1 MKTVL
6 KPLMIAVLAMP
17 TLALANAAQ
26 TTTVEKVQQ
35 AIGPTTAP
43 VQVDAN
49 GQVTVQSPRTGM
61 KYSFAN
67 PNRPIVLQTAAI
79 APANAVN
86 ADRIV
91 ASNPALSTTSQQQAK
106 QALLNQATQ
115 LAKN

>member
-6 KPLMIAVLAMP
+6 KPFMIALLAIP
-17 TLALANAAQ
+17 AWAQAAK

-43 VQVDAN
+43 VVVDPN
-49 GQVTVQSPRTGM
+49 GQVTVQSPRTGI

-67 PNRPIVLQTAAI
+67 PNRPIILQTAAV
-79 APANAVN
+79 AAANAAN

-91 ASNPALSTTSQQQAK
+91 AANPALSTASQQEAK
-106 QALLNQATQ
+106 QALLNQASE